1 MFIISWDF
9 LMAEQMFLPP
19 QPKQTVM
26 WLLVINWYMRVA
38 SWVAERLKIQN
49 LRGLGNIRKISKF
62 KDLLTSA
69 WSSSQDEDFVSATT
83 MVIIFWEFLFFT
95 KFSFHHKWNE
105 AWLLVINCIYELPH
119 ELSND
124 LIRFRILGN

>member
-49 LRGLGNIRKISKF
+49 LRGLGNIRKISKLQRF
-62 KDLLTSA
+62 IDQCLVLLPR
-69 WSSSQDEDFVSATT
+69 WRFCQCYNHGHNILRIFVFYQVFLSPQ
-83 MVIIFWEFLFFT
+83 VKRSLIISNKLYIRVASRAVE
-95 KFSFHHKWNE
+95 
-105 AWLLVINCIYELPH
+105 WLNKV
-119 ELSND
+119 
-124 LIRFRILGN
+124 

>member
-49 LRGLGNIRKISKF
+49 LRGLGNIRKISKLQRF
-62 KDLLTSA
+62 IDQCLVLLPR
-69 WSSSQDEDFVSATT
+69 WRFCQCYNHGHNILRIFVFYQ
-83 MVIIFWEFLFFT
+83 VF
-95 KFSFHHKWNE
+95 FHHKWNE

-124 LIRFRILGN
+124 LIRFRILRN